1 MKQILIL
8 ALFLI
13 LSCSCVRRTIGMKQ
27 SNIDTL
33 VYDSLC
39 SIVLD
44 TSINKLKGLDVKYYN
59 DSIRIMHIYKNET
72 LLY

>member
-1 MKQILIL
+1 
-8 ALFLI
+8 
-13 LSCSCVRRTIGMKQ
+13 MKQ